1 MHITSAD
8 EWRHTAALSS
18 LQVAME
24 ESLEEAQARKAA
36 EKPLNEKSAEELAQ
50 VGAWGGLLA
59 TAHSTTCCAKHM

>member
-1 MHITSAD
+1 
-8 EWRHTAALSS
+8 
-18 LQVAME
+18 ME